1 MTPELSETVKD
12 KLRTAVRLD
21 PAARAIF
28 LAQLQASDPET
39 HRVLLAL
46 MAARDQAPTEL
57 ALPPETIHDVAAAS
71 SGAFLGKRIGPYQV
85 LKVLGTGGMG
95 DVYRAVR
102 ADDQYRKQVA
112 IKLVR
117 SGLGSEDLIRRFK
130 NERQILAGL
139 DHPNIAHLLDGGT
152 TEQGM
157 PYFVLELVD
166 GEPIDQFCN
175 RRQLSISQRLQLF
188 LPVCSAVQYAHQR
201 LIIHRDIKPGNILVT
216 ADSVPK
222 LLDFGIAKILDLDA
236 ATGQTDATLTMFRA
250 LTPGYASPE
259 QIRGEAITTA
269 CDVYSLGVVLYEL
282 LAGCHPYRR
291 PDSTLQEIANA
302 ACDTEPEKPSSVVLH
317 SPTVRQVI
325 PAPPE
330 PSLERL
336 SRRLRGDLDN
346 IVLMALRKEPRR
358 RYPSVEQF
366 AEDIRRHLDNRPVI
380 ARTDTIRYRASK
392 FVRRHRVPVFATA
405 LVALILVAALF
416 VTIREARIA
425 RQQAEIARLERA
437 RAERRFNDVR
447 KLANSLMFEVHDSIR
462 DLPGATNARKLL
474 VTRAVE
480 YLDSLS
486 RESADDPSLQRE
498 LAAAYDR
505 VGDVLGYSG
514 AANLG
519 DFAGASQS
527 YAKALAIRESLAAA
541 HSSDRSLQTE
551 LLEDYFRILG
561 VLEDTGDFAANA
573 KVLQRAQSFTQR
585 LAADRA
591 DPMQQMRLAG
601 IYFYTGRGLEMT
613 GDFAGA
619 LRNYRQAVALL
630 EPVPGLRAAG
640 YLIGNLD
647 AVAKMLAETGQID
660 DSLEMSART
669 LTLIRRL
676 AQENPANA
684 TFREYLAETYDIR
697 ATALQK
703 RGDLDS
709 ALKLERLAWNLH
721 RQLAT
726 ADPGNML
733 AHANLAW
740 ADLAIAEILIPQ
752 GQPQAALPYIRRAI
766 ATFHADPT
774 GKQLWEATELGQA
787 YSDLGLAYAALAE
800 QASSPAEKDNAW
812 RSARSW
818 YQQALNIWRQR
829 PPRAGA
835 LDAFGHDQAAAIVR
849 QLALCDSHLQSAKA
863 SLRPAN
869 PQPGPSAEA
878 ILSSIE

>member
-12 KLRTAVRLD
+12 KLRAALNLD
-21 PAARAIF
+21 PIARAAL
-28 LAQLQASDPET
+28 LAQLQATDPEL
-39 HRVLLAL
+39 HRELVAL
-46 MAARDQAPTEL
+46 IAARDQAPTEFL
-57 ALPPETIHDVAAAS
+57 RPADNSQAPAPDT
-71 SGAFLGKRIGPYQV
+71 SGAFLGKRIGPYQL
-85 LKVLGTGGMG
+85 LKMLGTGGMG

-102 ADDQYRKQVA
+102 ADDQYCKQVA

-152 TEQGM
+152 TEHGM
-157 PYFVLELVD
+157 PYFVLELIE

-175 RRQLSISQRLQLF
+175 RCQLSISARLRLF
-188 LPVCSAVQYAHQR
+188 LQVCSAVQYAHQR

-216 ADSVPK
+216 ADGVPK

-236 ATGQTDATLTMFRA
+236 ATGQLDATLTMFRA

-282 LAGCHPYRR
+282 LAGCHPYRH
-291 PDSTLQEIANA
+291 PDSTLQEIASA

-317 SPTVRQVI
+317 SPTIRQLV
-325 PAPPE
+325 PAPIE
-330 PSLERL
+330 SRLERL

-346 IVLMALRKEPRR
+346 IILMALRKEPRR

-366 AEDIRRHLDNRPVI
+366 GEDIRRHLDNRPVI
-380 ARTDTIRYRASK
+380 ARTDTISYRASK
-392 FVRRHRVPVFATA
+392 FVRRHRVPVLATA
-405 LVALILVAALF
+405 LVAVILVAALF
-416 VTIREARIA
+416 ITMREARIA

-437 RAERRFNDVR
+437 RAEQRFNDVR

-474 VTRAVE
+474 VTRALE

-505 VGDVLGYSG
+505 VGDVLGYAG

-527 YAKALAIRESLAAA
+527 YTKALAIRESLAA
-541 HSSDRSLQTE
+541 SNPSDRNLQAE

-573 KVLQRAQSFTQR
+573 KILQRAQSFTGR
-585 LAADRA
+585 LAADRS

-613 GDFAGA
+613 GDFSGA
-619 LRNYRQAVALL
+619 LRNYRQAIVLL
-630 EPVPGLRAAG
+630 EPVPGLRPAG
-640 YLIGNLD
+640 YLIGNYD
-647 AVAKMLAETGQID
+647 NAAKMLAETGQID
-660 DSLEMSART
+660 GSLEMSGKA
-669 LTLIRRL
+669 LNLIRRL
-676 AQENPANA
+676 SQQNPANA
-684 TFREYLAETYDIR
+684 TLREYFAETCDIR
-697 ATALQK
+697 ASALQK
-703 RGDLDS
+703 RGDLNG
-709 ALKLERLAWNLH
+709 ALKLERLAWNTY

-733 AHANLAW
+733 ARANLAW

-752 GQPQAALPYIRRAI
+752 GRPESALPYIRRAM
-766 ATFHADPT
+766 ATFHGSAG
-774 GKQLWEATELGQA
+774 GKQLWEATQLGQA

-800 QASSPAEKDNAW
+800 QASSRDEKEKAW
-812 RSARSW
+812 RNARSW
-818 YQQALNIWRQR
+818 YQQALDVWRQR
-829 PPRAGA
+829 PARAGA
-835 LDAFGHDQAAAIVR
+835 LDAFGHDQATAISR
-849 QLALCDSHLQSAKA
+849 QLALCDAHLHQAKT

-869 PQPGPSAEA
+869 PRPGPSA
-878 ILSSIE
+878 